1 MEILCFNP
9 FRANSPT
16 DGMSPAKAV
25 LVLKSSENKLVH
37 RVPFSGD
44 ARGREVVHP
53 GMNPFRK
60 CTNQERVD
68 SGGLS
73 LSLYLLEHLYLFG
86 SACMVVAPKDVILCL
101 I

>member
-1 MEILCFNP
+1 MEILSFNP

-25 LVLKSSENKLVH
+25 LILKGFEDELMH
-37 RVPFSGD
+37 RVLFSRD
-44 ARGREVVHP
+44 ARGRKVVHP
-53 GMNPFRK
+53 SMNPFRK
-60 CTNQERVD
+60 CTDQERVD

-73 LSLYLLEHLYLFG
+73 LSLYLFEHLYLFV
-86 SACMVVAPKDVILCL
+86 STCMMVALKNVILCL